1 MAYFT
6 SRSQVWLN
14 SRLKQRT
21 TPKFRILWTVHLKD
35 NHFFW
40 IIRHDHDLSLA
51 IMSWGG
57 GGSLAMTF
65 VFPGLF
71 PPIGLRRAKNGTGF
85 CTNPLNWR
93 AVDVPR
99 GKIIWQAF
107 TNFNVGRYYL
117 TGKQ

>member
-21 TPKFRILWTVHLKD
+21 TPKFPILWTVHLKD

-57 GGSLAMTF
+57 GGKPSYDLCISGA
-65 VFPGLF
+65 FPAH
-71 PPIGLRRAKNGTGF
+71 RAS
-85 CTNPLNWR
+85 PSEE
-93 AVDVPR
+93 
-99 GKIIWQAF
+99 
-107 TNFNVGRYYL
+107 
-117 TGKQ
+117 